1 MMLVFIS
8 INLRFGK
15 TLRGKCTVEKERRH
29 SGAEFEL
36 EMMINILGMNKDNDK
51 YMIH

>member
-15 TLRGKCTVEKERRH
+15 TLRGKCTVENERRH
-29 SGAEFEL
+29 SGAELEL

-51 YMIH
+51 CIIH